1 MQHSDTWHT
10 TPAHDESVA
19 ASTYPSPH
27 ACAFVV
33 VHRARGL
40 AAADAN
46 GLSDPFCSCRL
57 ADEKHK
63 TDKALLPLKLQQ
75 TEVDEKVKEELAKI
89 ASLKAVIHK
98 NDERI
103 QELMNMTIGAR

>member
-1 MQHSDTWHT
+1 MLCLPLH
-10 TPAHDESVA
+10 A
-19 ASTYPSPH
+19 SPH
-27 ACAFVV
+27 TQVQ
-33 VHRARGL
+33 H
-40 AAADAN
+40 
-46 GLSDPFCSCRL
+46 
-57 ADEKHK
+57 EKHK
-63 TDKALLPLKLQQ
+63 TDTALLPLKLQQ